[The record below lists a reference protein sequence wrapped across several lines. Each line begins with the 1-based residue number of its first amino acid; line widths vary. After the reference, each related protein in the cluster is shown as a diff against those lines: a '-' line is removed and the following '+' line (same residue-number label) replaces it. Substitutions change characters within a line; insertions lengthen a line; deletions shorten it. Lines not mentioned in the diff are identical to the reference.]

1 MSLDNR
7 NFNNIPTELII
18 INSLLDK
25 NTSPNGFNTLI
36 NNNFNIFLPL
46 IYYPNINLIFKD
58 NVFPF
63 PSNIKNR
70 SDSFSSVSTNLFT
83 NTENNSA
90 LFKEEINFINNK
102 RFPTK
107 RPRKENKDNIRKK
120 IKRGFFNNAL
130 VKKLNDKLKSIAS
143 HYYFEKFPQY
153 FASDVNQKRNKE
165 ILNMTLLEIFEKKE
179 LYIHENEKGLL
190 NYSHNLNVVQSE
202 EVKENEELKNI
213 FNKSFREL
221 YEEYVHSNEFN
232 IDEISRL
239 KKKNGDEYVKNY
251 IYLAKHLVE
260 FFSQ

>member
-1 MSLDNR
+1 MSLDIR
-7 NFNNIPTELII
+7 NLNNIPTELII

-25 NTSPNGFNTLI
+25 NTSPNGLNTLI
-36 NNNFNIFLPL
+36 NNNFNIILPL

-58 NVFPF
+58 SVFPF
-63 PSNIKNR
+63 PSNIKNK

-90 LFKEEINFINNK
+90 LFKEETNFINNK

-130 VKKLNDKLKSIAS
+130 VKKLNDKLKSIGS
-143 HYYFEKFPQY
+143 HNYFEKFPQY

-202 EVKENEELKNI
+202 EVKENEELKKI

-251 IYLAKHLVE
+251 IYLAKHLIE